1 MAKFKKGDVIASLNL
16 IGKINF
22 MWLIVDMDKKYY
34 KTILL
39 LSHIGYSSQFKFTS
53 GNISSL
59 YINKVDKYYEL
70 YDEAKHGKI

>member
-1 MAKFKKGDVIASLNL
+1 MAKFKVGDIITSLNS

-39 LSHIGYSSQFKFTS
+39 LSHTGYSLQFTS

-59 YINKVDKYYEL
+59 YIDKVDKYYEL
-70 YDEAKHGKI
+70 YDEAKHGKV